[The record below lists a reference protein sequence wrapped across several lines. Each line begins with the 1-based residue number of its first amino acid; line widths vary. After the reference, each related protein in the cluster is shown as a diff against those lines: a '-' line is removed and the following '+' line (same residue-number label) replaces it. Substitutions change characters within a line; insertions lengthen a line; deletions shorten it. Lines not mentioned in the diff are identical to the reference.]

1 MFTFQHP
8 VALFATMVLGGLFVM
23 GQAQVGNGA
32 VVETLTDLN
41 LNASP
46 DDEVSDASPD
56 DEVSDASPDDEVS
69 NVSPDDEVSNVSPDN
84 DGNDA
89 SPGNEVS
96 NVSQG
101 NPVSNV
107 SPDNRVG
114 NRPNCCG
121 GVMFPGL
128 QKIGNAVC
136 LVVRQIGS
144 ILPRPCCGC
153 GPICGGQTSHQGMGG
168 IKTPAYRTQLPYPE
182 GRHGFQPVSG
192 SGNFHPVPAPNFTSV
207 TGNVFP
213 LRPIEELE
221 TPAAGATKIGN
232 RLYQRTLYIQNRNAA
247 IRFLNESSLG
257 FDVRTA
263 KPLRPTSF
271 SNELIN
277 KPVTFSKPVSYPTVE
292 PMSSK
297 MQRYYDYR

>member
-1 MFTFQHP
+1 MFTFHHP
-8 VALFATMVLGGLFVM
+8 VALFATMVLAALFAM
-23 GQAQVGNGA
+23 GQAHAENGA

-41 LNASP
+41 LNAS
-46 DDEVSDASPD
+46 SD
-56 DEVSDASPDDEVS
+56 
-69 NVSPDDEVSNVSPDN
+69 
-84 DGNDA
+84 
-89 SPGNEVS
+89 NEVS
-96 NVSQG
+96 NVSLD
-101 NPVSNV
+101 NEESNV
-107 SPDNRVG
+107 SQNGRVG
-114 NRPNCCG
+114 NVSPGNGVCNRLNCCG

-136 LVVRQIGS
+136 LVVRHIGS
-144 ILPRPCCGC
+144 VLPRPCRGC
-153 GPICGGQTSHQGMGG
+153 GPICGGQASHQGIGG
-168 IKTPAYRTQLPYPE
+168 AKTSAYRTQLPYPM
-182 GRHGFQPVSG
+182 GRYGFQPVSG
-192 SGNFHPVPAPNFTSV
+192 SGNFHPVPAPNFTSE

-213 LRPIEELE
+213 LQPIEELE

-247 IRFLNESSLG
+247 LRFLNESSLG

-263 KPLRPTSF
+263 APLRPTSF

>member
-1 MFTFQHP
+1 MFTFQHT
-8 VALFATMVLGGLFVM
+8 VALFATMVLGGLFVT
-23 GQAQVGNGA
+23 GQAQAENGA

-46 DDEVSDASPD
+46 DNEESDVSSD
-56 DEVSDASPDDEVS
+56 DEVSDVSSDDEV
-69 NVSPDDEVSNVSPDN
+69 
-84 DGNDA
+84 NDA

-107 SPDNRVG
+107 SPDNGVG

-153 GPICGGQTSHQGMGG
+153 GPICGGQASHQRIGG
-168 IKTPAYRTQLPYPE
+168 IKTPAYRTHLPYPMS
-182 GRHGFQPVSG
+182 RHGFQPASG
-192 SGNFHPVPAPNFTSV
+192 SGNFHPVPALNSTSV

-221 TPAAGATKIGN
+221 TPAAGVTKIGN

-247 IRFLNESSLG
+247 IRFL
-257 FDVRTA
+257 
-263 KPLRPTSF
+263 K
-271 SNELIN
+271 
-277 KPVTFSKPVSYPTVE
+277 
-292 PMSSK
+292 
-297 MQRYYDYR
+297 

>member
-1 MFTFQHP
+1 
-8 VALFATMVLGGLFVM
+8 
-23 GQAQVGNGA
+23 
-32 VVETLTDLN
+32 
-41 LNASP
+41 
-46 DDEVSDASPD
+46 
-56 DEVSDASPDDEVS
+56 
-69 NVSPDDEVSNVSPDN
+69 
-84 DGNDA
+84 
-89 SPGNEVS
+89 
-96 NVSQG
+96 
-101 NPVSNV
+101 
-107 SPDNRVG
+107 
-114 NRPNCCG
+114 
-121 GVMFPGL
+121 MFPGL

-247 IRFLNESSLG
+247 IRFLNKINAAPTPPSIRKRTEAVFDRDVPSAPAGSRVVSPSLDSSSETGTGSGSGGCASL
-257 FDVRTA
+257 VASRSEMSLCLLSNII
-263 KPLRPTSF
+263 KRLLRPADSPCR
-271 SNELIN
+271 LIGP
-277 KPVTFSKPVSYPTVE
+277 PVLRGLWCAS
-292 PMSSK
+292 
-297 MQRYYDYR
+297 